1 MKKMKN
7 TVTKKDI
14 ALALSK
20 AEGINVTQTEAYDIV
35 QTMLNILADELVKG
49 AHVEFRDF
57 GVFDVVLRKARIG
70 RNPNHPEAEV
80 DIPARYGVKF
90 KPSKALQEKLSQ
102 KK

>member
-1 MKKMKN
+1 MKN
-7 TVTKKDI
+7 TLTKKDI

-20 AEGINVTQTEAYDIV
+20 KENINITQTEAYDIV
-35 QTMLNILADELVKG
+35 QAMLSILADELVNG

-70 RNPNHPEAEV
+70 RNPNQPEAEV

-90 KPSKALQEKLSQ
+90 KPSKALQERLAQ

>member
-1 MKKMKN
+1 MKN
-7 TVTKKDI
+7 TLTKRDI

-20 AEGINVTQTEAYDIV
+20 AENINVTQTEAYDIV
-35 QTMLNILADELVKG
+35 QAMLSILADELVKG
-49 AHVEFRDF
+49 SHVEFRDF

-70 RNPNHPEAEV
+70 RNPHQPEAEV

-90 KPSKALQEKLSQ
+90 KPSKALQERLAQ

>member
-1 MKKMKN
+1 MKN
-7 TVTKKDI
+7 TLTKRDI

-20 AEGINVTQTEAYDIV
+20 VENINVTQTEAYDIV
-35 QTMLNILADELVKG
+35 QAMLSILADELVKG
-49 AHVEFRDF
+49 SHVEFRDF

-70 RNPNHPEAEV
+70 RNPNQPEAEV

-90 KPSKALQEKLSQ
+90 KPSKALQERLAQ

>member
-1 MKKMKN
+1 MKN
-7 TVTKKDI
+7 TLTKKDI

-20 AEGINVTQTEAYDIV
+20 AENINLTQTEAYDVV
-35 QTMLNILADELVKG
+35 QTMLSILSDELVKG

-70 RNPNHPEAEV
+70 RNPNQPDAEV

-90 KPSKALQEKLSQ
+90 KPSKALQEKLAQ
-102 KK
+102 KN

>member
-1 MKKMKN
+1 MKN
-7 TVTKKDI
+7 TLTKKDI

-20 AEGINVTQTEAYDIV
+20 AENINLTQTEAYDVV
-35 QTMLNILADELVKG
+35 QTMLAILSDELVNG
-49 AHVEFRDF
+49 AHIEFRDF

-70 RNPNHPEAEV
+70 RNPNQPDAEV

-90 KPSKALQEKLSQ
+90 KPSKALQEKLAQ